1 MKAGKIAV
9 GLADHGGRTTAVH
22 KTLEFPDLLRLIDDR
37 STAFRAAIAA
47 APSLDLPVPT
57 CPEWTLADL
66 VQHIGEGRRRWAA
79 TVAAGPDAT
88 SRTPAQG
95 DAVAPQEPEAVLA
108 WLAGST
114 ELLLAALREAG
125 PDQGC
130 FTGWG
135 NTQTPHTAGGVA
147 RHQVQEIAVHTYDA
161 ELTVGESP
169 SLPLEVALDGVEENL
184 FIASFTTSAWPHK
197 PTAFDLHATEGRSW
211 RLTVDGDGARTTQ
224 LPAVGE
230 DPDAAGLSIS
240 GTANEL
246 VLWLYNRITVDSLQ
260 LDGDRGLLDLLLA
273 WEPEDW
279 G

>member
-1 MKAGKIAV
+1 MN
-9 GLADHGGRTTAVH
+9 HGDRTTAVH
-22 KTLEFPDLLRLIDDR
+22 TTVEFPDLLRLIDDR
-37 STAFRAAIAA
+37 ATAFRAAIAA

-57 CPEWTLADL
+57 CPEWTLSDL

-79 TVAAGPDAT
+79 TVAAGPEAT

-95 DAVAPQEPEAVLA
+95 DAVAPQEREAVLV
-108 WLAGST
+108 WLAAST

-161 ELTVGESP
+161 QLAVGEQA
-169 SLPLEVALDGVEENL
+169 SLPVEAALDGVEENL
-184 FIASFTTSAWPHK
+184 FIASFTTSAWPHE

-211 RLTVDGDGARTTQ
+211 RLTVDGDGARTTR
-224 LPAVGE
+224 LPATGE
-230 DPDAAGLSIS
+230 DPDAAGLSLR
-240 GTANEL
+240 GTASDL
-246 VLWLYNRITVDSLQ
+246 VLWLYNRVSLDSLR
-260 LDGDRGLLDLLLA
+260 LEGDPKLLDLLLA

-279 G
+279 A

>member
-1 MKAGKIAV
+1 M
-9 GLADHGGRTTAVH
+9 H
-22 KTLEFPDLLRLIDDR
+22 KTLEFSDLLRLIDDR
-37 STAFRAAIAA
+37 STAFRAAVAA

-57 CPEWTLADL
+57 CPGWTLYDL

-88 SRTPAQG
+88 ARTPAQG
-95 DAVAPQEPEAVLA
+95 DVVAPREREAALA

-130 FTGWG
+130 FTAWG

-161 ELTVGESP
+161 QLTVGESAV
-169 SLPLEVALDGVEENL
+169 LPLEVGLDGVEENL
-184 FIASFTTSAWPHK
+184 FIASYSTSAWPHK

-211 RLTVDGDGARTTQ
+211 RLTVDGDGARTTR
-224 LPAVGE
+224 LPAPGE
-230 DPDAAGLSIS
+230 DPDAAGFSVH
-240 GTANEL
+240 GTASEL
-246 VLWLYNRITVDSLQ
+246 VLWLYNRISVDDLRTE
-260 LDGDRGLLDLLLA
+260 GDRELLDLLLA

-279 G
+279 A

>member
-1 MKAGKIAV
+1 MDQG
-9 GLADHGGRTTAVH
+9 DRTTAVH
-22 KTLEFPDLLRLIDDR
+22 KTLEFPDLLRLIDER
-37 STAFRAAIAA
+37 ATAFRAAIAA

-57 CPEWTLADL
+57 CPGWTLSDL

-95 DAVAPQEPEAVLA
+95 DAVAPQESEAVSA
-108 WLAGST
+108 WLAAST

-161 ELTVGESP
+161 QLAVGEP
-169 SLPLEVALDGVEENL
+169 APLPVELALDGVEETL
-184 FIASFTTSAWPHK
+184 FITCFTTSAWPHK
-197 PTAFDLHATEGRSW
+197 PTAFDFHTTEGRSW
-211 RLTVDGDGARTTQ
+211 RLTADGDGARTTR
-224 LPAVGE
+224 LPAAGE
-230 DPDAAGLSIS
+230 DPDAAGVSLR
-240 GTANEL
+240 GTASDL
-246 VLWLYNRITVDSLQ
+246 VLYLYDRIPANSLR
-260 LDGDRGLLDLLLA
+260 LDGDPELLDLLRA
-273 WEPEDW
+273 WVPED
-279 G
+279 